1 MGSIIGGAAQIAGSL
16 VGGGARRRE
25 QRAARAEF
33 SAEKEAFQTQT
44 FANQYAGLENVAE
57 DLTVNQ
63 QASQF
68 QAQQTDAALAQ
79 AMQAA
84 VASGGAPG
92 GAQAI
97 AQAALASKAG
107 ISADLARQEQKN
119 QAMAVNQAAKLQAME
134 AQGADQL
141 QVREY
146 QKQQQLLNMAAGR
159 KNAADAARAQATQA
173 LVGGIGSVVGGLAT
187 GGAFGDKIG
196 NFAQKAMGPA
206 MPSAGGA
213 SDFSQFTNAG
223 KPQNFTFEMPK
234 FKI

>member
-1 MGSIIGGAAQIAGSL
+1 MGSIIGGAMQIGGSL
-16 VGGGARRRE
+16 IGGGARRRE
-25 QRAARAEF
+25 QRRARAEF
-33 SAEKEAFQTQT
+33 EAQKQAFQDQT
-44 FANQYAGLENVAE
+44 FTNQYAGLENVAE

-84 VASGGAPG
+84 VVSGGAPG

-119 QAMAVNQAAKLQAME
+119 QAMAVNQAARLQAME

-146 QKQQQLLNMAAGR
+146 QKQQQLLNMSSAR

-173 LVGGIGSVVGGLAT
+173 LVGGIGSVVGGA
-187 GGAFGDKIG
+187 A
-196 NFAQKAMGPA
+196 
-206 MPSAGGA
+206 AGGVFGEGIQE
-213 SDFSQFTNAG
+213 FSQAASETNMYEQFG
-223 KPQNFTFEMPK
+223 RK
-234 FKI
+234 FLG

>member
-25 QRAARAEF
+25 QRAANAEF
-33 SAEKEAFQTQT
+33 AAEKEAFQTQT
-44 FANQYAGLENVAE
+44 FTNQYAGLENVAE

-79 AMQAA
+79 SMQAA
-84 VASGGAPG
+84 IASGGAPG

-119 QAMAVNQAAKLQAME
+119 QAMAVNQAARLQSME

-146 QKQQQLLNMAAGR
+146 QKQQQLLNMASGR

-187 GGAFGDKIG
+187 GGAFGEKV
-196 NFAQKAMGPA
+196 QE
-206 MPSAGGA
+206 
-213 SDFSQFTNAG
+213 FSQGTN
-223 KPQNFTFEMPK
+223 EMSMYEQFGRK
-234 FKI
+234 FLGE

>member
-1 MGSIIGGAAQIAGSL
+1 MGSIIGGAMQIGGSL
-16 VGGGARRRE
+16 IGGGARRRE
-25 QRAARAEF
+25 QRRARAEF
-33 SAEKEAFQTQT
+33 EAQKQAFQDQT
-44 FANQYAGLENVAE
+44 FTNQYAGLENVAE

-84 VASGGAPG
+84 VVSGGAPG

-119 QAMAVNQAAKLQAME
+119 QAMAVNQAARLQAME

-146 QKQQQLLNMAAGR
+146 QKQQQLLNMSSAR

-173 LVGGIGSVVGGLAT
+173 LVGGIGSVVGGA
-187 GGAFGDKIG
+187 A
-196 NFAQKAMGPA
+196 
-206 MPSAGGA
+206 AGGLFGEGIQE
-213 SDFSQFTNAG
+213 FSQAASETNMYEQFG
-223 KPQNFTFEMPK
+223 RK
-234 FKI
+234 FLG